1 MRLKGTILAI
11 ALAGAVALP
20 AAAETLL
27 TKKNSGERL
36 REPQMTTVWLGD
48 GKIREDQGKRSFI
61 ADLAENKIYVIRHDD
76 KVYHEFDYP
85 IDFKKIAPPDVHQFL
100 DQLQAQMAMD
110 VQISKSDER
119 KQVNGYATTAYDV
132 KISSPMGID
141 LKLRLWVTDELPFDV
156 DNFKRLRMAIASANP
171 SSGEMVEKV
180 MTIPGFPVLTE
191 TSTRYQDQEISTTEE
206 LVSVE
211 TKEAPDGTF
220 LPPSD
225 YNLEP
230 FDYTQVLPMGAG

>member
-1 MRLKGTILAI
+1 MRLKWMV
-11 ALAGAVALP
+11 LAGLICALALP

-27 TKKNSGERL
+27 TKKNTGDRI
-36 REPQMTTVWLGD
+36 REEMLTTVWLAD

-61 ADLAENKIYVIRHDD
+61 ADLGEKKIYLIRHDAR
-76 KVYHEFDYP
+76 VYHEFDYP

-110 VQISKSDER
+110 VEITPSDES
-119 KQVNGYATTAYDV
+119 KQINGFDTIAYDV
-132 KISSPMGID
+132 KIASPMGID
-141 LKLRLWVTDELPFDV
+141 LDLKLWVSQDLPFDI
-156 DNFKRLRMAIASANP
+156 DNFKALRLAIASANP
-171 SSGEMVEKV
+171 SSTEMVEKV

-191 TSTRYQDQEISTTEE
+191 TSTRYNEQEISTKEE
-206 LVSVE
+206 LLSVE
-211 TKEAPDGTF
+211 SKDAPEGTF
-220 LPPSD
+220 LPPAD